1 MIGEYYDIE
10 RYILQREFSDVIEAF
25 RNYDIP
31 LERIVARHAQ
41 LLDLDLSMRQAA
53 EEMRAETR
61 ALGQQLLFDEIRGQL
76 TCLMRHGA
84 RIRIY
89 GMQRCESCAGSH
101 ARVDFRV
108 VRVWSKST
116 CIEYRMGGHTPRR
129 IRCKLDD
136 YRLRSKNGDDPT
148 MLICIVSEAAVCLE
162 EFNHV
167 VRGASV
173 LPRVLND
180 IVTAYVGV
188 ELMAVGGNVRF
199 DIE

>member
-1 MIGEYYDIE
+1 
-10 RYILQREFSDVIEAF
+10 
-25 RNYDIP
+25 
-31 LERIVARHAQ
+31 
-41 LLDLDLSMRQAA
+41 
-53 EEMRAETR
+53 
-61 ALGQQLLFDEIRGQL
+61 
-76 TCLMRHGA
+76 MRHGA
-84 RIRIY
+84 RVRVY
-89 GMQRCESCAGSH
+89 GMHRCELCDGSH
-101 ARVDFRV
+101 ARVDFKV
-108 VRVWSKST
+108 VRVWPKST

-136 YRLRSKNGDDPT
+136 YRLRSKNGNDPT
-148 MLICIVSEAAVCLE
+148 MLICVVSEAAVCLE

-188 ELMAVGGNVRF
+188 ELMAVDHNVRF